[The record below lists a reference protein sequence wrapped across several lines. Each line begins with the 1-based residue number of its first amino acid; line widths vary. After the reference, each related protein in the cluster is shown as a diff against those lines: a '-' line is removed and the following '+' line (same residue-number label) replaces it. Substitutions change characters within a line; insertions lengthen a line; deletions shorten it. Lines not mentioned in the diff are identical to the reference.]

1 MKAAIYNP
9 YLDTLGGGERYSM
22 TAAQA
27 LAKDGYRV
35 DVEWKDSGMKQ
46 RLEKRFGIDLSDV
59 NFVESVARGDG
70 YDVCFWVSDGS
81 IPILRARKNLL
92 HFQAPFKDI
101 NGKTLLNKMKLF
113 RINEIICNSYF
124 TKSFIDKEYGVESIV
139 IYPPVDVKKIKPKR
153 KENLIVSIGRFSQLA
168 QAKRQDVLVNSFKKL
183 YDLGVKDWR
192 LILAGGVEVGVD
204 DYVDKLRKA
213 SLGYPI
219 KILESPSWKE
229 IKDLYGHAKVFWS
242 ASGFG
247 ADGDKNPEK
256 VEHFGITVVEA
267 MSAGAVPIVYSAG
280 GHKET
285 INEGRNGFLWK
296 TVGKLLNLTRK
307 VVEDKKLWRDLS
319 KNAKGASR
327 QYSYERFEKKFL
339 ALL

>member
-1 MKAAIYNP
+1 MRAAIYNP

-22 TAAQA
+22 AAAQA
-27 LAKDGYRV
+27 LVKDGYRV

-46 RLEKRFGIDLSDV
+46 RLEKRFGIDLG
-59 NFVESVARGDG
+59 NTRFVEDVKRGDG

-92 HFQAPFKDI
+92 HFQVPFKDI

-139 IYPPVDVKKIKPKR
+139 IYPPVDVGKIKPKR
-153 KENLIVSIGRFSQLA
+153 KENLILSVGRFSQLA
-168 QAKRQDVLVNSFKKL
+168 QAKRQDVLVEAFKKF
-183 YDLGVKDWR
+183 YDSGFNDWR
-192 LILAGGVEVGVD
+192 LVLSGGSEVGVGKFVENLRETTA
-204 DYVDKLRKA
+204 DYPV
-213 SLGYPI
+213 
-219 KILESPSWKE
+219 KILESPSFIQIRE
-229 IKDLYGHAKVFWS
+229 LYGKAKIFWS
-242 ASGFG
+242 ATGFG
-247 ADGDKNPEK
+247 VGEEKNPEK

-267 MSAGAVPIVYSAG
+267 MAAGAVPIVVASG

-285 INEGRNGFLWK
+285 IKEGKNGFLWK
-296 TVGKLLNLTRK
+296 TTGKLLNLTRK

-319 KNAKGASR
+319 KNAKWASR
-327 QYSYERFEKKFL
+327 KYSYERFEKKFL